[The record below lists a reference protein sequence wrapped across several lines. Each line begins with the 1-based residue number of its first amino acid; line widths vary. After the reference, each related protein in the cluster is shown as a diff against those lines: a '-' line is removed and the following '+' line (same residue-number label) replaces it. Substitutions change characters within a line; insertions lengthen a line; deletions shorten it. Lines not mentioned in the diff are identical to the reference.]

1 MQTYIDCKWVKTEDV
16 GDNLVIWKD
25 SGYTMI
31 GNEKKKPPSP
41 SKILTELP
49 FLSNYIGI
57 EIEDRE
63 TPDILSRFNTFTPIE
78 KFDEPYFSSDKN
90 RYYL

>member
-1 MQTYIDCKWVKTEDV
+1 MKRR
-16 GDNLVIWKD
+16 NL
-25 SGYTMI
+25 
-31 GNEKKKPPSP
+31 
-41 SKILTELP
+41 LTLP

-78 KFDEPYFSSDKN
+78 KFDEPYFSSGQKQILSLITGQKSSSKLFDTH
-90 RYYL
+90 R